1 MKLGLNL
8 SFAIKRWVE
17 PEILAEVIKDGLNV
31 IDVQFT
37 WDQINPWWPEN
48 QRNELARE
56 YRESFEMKGIKIH
69 GYFAG
74 SSAYCYP
81 QLLAPLKIQREIAI
95 EYFKRAI
102 DTAIEL
108 GTDII
113 GSPLGSLS
121 NKDAYDRERRK
132 IIYEETLKNLRDI
145 SRYAK
150 EKGIREIHVEC
161 TPLETEFPS
170 TPEEANKFIEDINE
184 VSEVPIKL
192 LIDWGHALFKPLYGD
207 DADMIEWL
215 EKCKNNIGA
224 VHIQQTDGNWDRH
237 WDFTK
242 DGIVTKEC
250 IEKSNAIKE
259 LDNCYQ
265 FLEVVPIY
273 EDKDENV
280 LVGMK
285 ETMNYLNN
293 VFEVEYDE

>member
-17 PEILAEVIKDGLNV
+17 PEILASVIKDELNTS
-31 IDVQFT
+31 DVQFT
-37 WDQINPWWPEN
+37 WDQVDPWWPDS
-48 QRNELARE
+48 QRNEFARE
-56 YRESFEMKGIKIH
+56 YKEAFKTKNIKIH

-81 QLLAPLKIQREIAI
+81 QLLAPLKIQRKIAV

-121 NKDAYDRERRK
+121 NRDAYDKERRAY
-132 IIYEETLKNLRDI
+132 IYEETLNNLTEI

-170 TPEEANKFIEDINE
+170 TPDEANNFIEDINR
-184 VSEVPIKL
+184 VSYIPIKL
-192 LIDWGHALFKPLYGD
+192 LIDWGHAVFKPLYGEY
-207 DADMIEWL
+207 ADMIEWL
-215 EKCKNNIGA
+215 DKCKNNIGA

-242 DGIVTKEC
+242 DGIVTKDK
-250 IEKSNAIKE
+250 IDKSNAIKE
-259 LDNCYQ
+259 LENLYQ

-280 LVGMK
+280 LAGMK
-285 ETMNYLNN
+285 KTMEYLND
-293 VFEVEYDE
+293 VFEG

>member
-1 MKLGLNL
+1 MRLGLNL

-17 PEILAEVIKDGLNV
+17 PEILAVVVKDDLNV
-31 IDVQFT
+31 SDVQFT
-37 WDQINPWWPEN
+37 WDQVDPWWPEN
-48 QRNELARE
+48 RRNELARE
-56 YRESFEMKGIKIH
+56 YRDSFKNKGIKIH

-81 QLLAPLKIQREIAI
+81 QLLAPSKIQREIAI
-95 EYFKRAI
+95 EYFKRSI
-102 DTAIEL
+102 DTATEL
-108 GTDII
+108 GTFII

-121 NKDAYDRERRK
+121 NKDAYNRERRET
-132 IIYEETLKNLRDI
+132 IYEETLNNLKDI

-150 EKGIREIHVEC
+150 EKGIREIQVEC

-170 TPEEANKFIEDINE
+170 TPEEANKFIEDING

-192 LIDWGHALFKPLYGD
+192 LIDWGHALFKPLYGEN
-207 DADMIEWL
+207 ANMIEWL

-242 DGIVTKEC
+242 DGIVTKEY
-250 IEKSNAIKE
+250 IEKSNSIEE
-259 LDNCYQ
+259 LDKCYQ

-280 LVGMK
+280 LVGMR
-285 ETMNYLNN
+285 ETMKYLNTIFG
-293 VFEVEYDE
+293 VGYEK

>member
-293 VFEVEYDE
+293 VFEVEYDK

>member
-17 PEILAEVIKDGLNV
+17 PEILAEVIKDDLNV

-37 WDQINPWWPEN
+37 WDQINPWWPEI

-81 QLLAPLKIQREIAI
+81 QLLAPLKMQREIAI

-102 DTAIEL
+102 DTATEL

-132 IIYEETLKNLRDI
+132 TIYEETLKNLRDI

-293 VFEVEYDE
+293 VFEVEYDK